1 MTILPS
7 EDEFPLLVQE
17 ACINGLVKE
26 CHGRSKNAGWYLNP
40 KTVEPL
46 ARNVGE
52 MLCLIHSEVSEALEG
67 HRKNLDDD
75 HLPGRKMIEVELA
88 DVLIR
93 VLDLAGYLKLD
104 LGGAYRDKL
113 LYNEQRQDH
122 KLETRA
128 AGGKAF

>member
-7 EDEFPLLVQE
+7 EDEFSLNYQA
-17 ACINGLVKE
+17 ACIGELVKE

-40 KTVEPL
+40 KTGEPL

-67 HRKNLDDD
+67 QRKNLDD

-93 VLDLAGYLKLD
+93 VCDLAGYLKLD